1 MSFATLEEAIAD
13 GRGGERPFRCP
24 EHDDSHA
31 SASVNVNKG
40 VWYCYVCHA
49 RGRLDGKRVP
59 TDNELETLLRPET
72 AVRVY
77 PASWLTLFGYSGY
90 WATRFPDWL
99 CWALSMGTDPIT
111 GDGTFPVYT
120 PKGQLAGVGRRLHD
134 GEVKYRYPFKWSSSH
149 VLGGTELSRRHSGVI
164 VLVEGRAD
172 AAALWEMGIPAYAC
186 FGAGLHHP
194 QLEQVARLRPD
205 LVLLGFDADDA
216 GQRAI
221 HGFTATN
228 GKTQPGAMELLRRT
242 YEVAAVDWSE
252 IDVKDAAG
260 AAPKDRIDLIGRT
273 VAATHYGAAKTRF
286 RDDAHLRMLSMQA
299 AFWSHQQETQDG

>member
-216 GQRAI
+216 GERASQMSADALT
-221 HGFTATN
+221 GTA
-228 GKTQPGAMELLRRT
+228 ESLRI
-242 YEVAAVDWSE
+242 DWS
-252 IDVKDAAG
+252 AAG
-260 AAPKDRIDLIGRT
+260 AKDPADAAPHQRAVRVQET
-273 VAATHYGAAKTRF
+273 VRPWAQTGF
-286 RDDAHLRMLSMQA
+286 DQHLR
-299 AFWSHQQETQDG
+299 FWCDTRERLEKEYVNREE